1 MQLERFLQ
9 PITPQQLAAVI
20 LEDKE
25 LPTSTVLELPGLA
38 ELKEKL
44 GSGEYSSS
52 NDAEVGREIHMI
64 FRDLDDRITTD
75 AQMWQ
80 WLTTKQFKH
89 YVRSRWNVDDEDMM
103 KTSAQIR
110 FLGGGSL
117 AGISRNALARLYWAA
132 NTLWTEDNG
141 YEYSD
146 QVLGDQDLYAAIF
159 ERNLGL
165 YPPLAR
171 ELAKQ
176 CGTEP
181 EAVHREWIKNVNH
194 VLTTITMEA
203 LNEKQLAE
211 FVKSCRP

>member
-9 PITPQQLAAVI
+9 PITPQQLTAVI
-20 LEDKE
+20 FDDKK

-38 ELKEKL
+38 DLKEKL

-52 NDAEVGREIHMI
+52 DDAEVGREIHLI
-64 FRDLDDRITTD
+64 FRDLDDRVTTD
-75 AQMWQ
+75 TQMWQ
-80 WLTTKQFKH
+80 WLTATQFKH
-89 YVRSRWNVDDEDMM
+89 YVRSRWSIDEEDMV
-103 KTSAQIR
+103 KHSAQIH

-117 AGISRNALARLYWAA
+117 TGVSRNALARLYWAA
-132 NTLWTEDNG
+132 NALWTEESG

-165 YPPLAR
+165 HPPLAR

-181 EAVHREWIKNVNH
+181 EAVHRAWIKNVNH
-194 VLTTITMEA
+194 VLTTVAIEG
-203 LNEKQLAE
+203 LNEEQLAE
-211 FVKSCRP
+211 FVLSCRP